1 MRQAIGSFL
10 FNTGMYLSTTV
21 LAIVGLPV
29 LVLPRRTVTWYSR
42 VWCRSLLGWLA
53 ITCGLRHRVVGREH
67 LPAGPCI
74 LAIKHHSTWET
85 LAANVEFPDCAFVL
99 KRELTWI
106 PVVGWMMWRAGNV
119 GIDRAAGAKALR
131 AILRDTR
138 RALDDGRKVVIFPE
152 GTRTPPGSSR
162 PYQPG
167 VAALYSQLKVP
178 VVPVALNSGVF
189 WGRRTFLKK
198 PGTITLEIG
207 QPIEPGLARGA
218 FMDLLRERI
227 ETATTRLVTDARL
240 SFPQPVENIG
250 DRSNGG

>member
-1 MRQAIGSFL
+1 MWLGSLL
-10 FNTGMYLSTTV
+10 FNAGFYAISAA
-21 LAIVGLPV
+21 LAVIGLPV
-29 LVLPRRTVTWYSR
+29 LLLPRGAVIVWSR
-42 VWCRSLLGWLA
+42 IWCRAVLGWLVL
-53 ITCGLRHRVVGREH
+53 TTGLRHRVVGREH
-67 LPAGPCI
+67 LPAGPYI
-74 LAIKHHSTWET
+74 LAIKHQSTWET
-85 LAANVEFPDCAFVL
+85 LAANLEFPNCAFVL
-99 KRELTWI
+99 KRELMWI

-138 RALDDGRKVVIFPE
+138 RALDDGRPVVIFPE
-152 GTRTPPGSSR
+152 GTRTPPGSTR

-198 PGTITLEIG
+198 PGTITLRILP
-207 QPIEPGLARGA
+207 PIQPGLSRGA

-227 ETATTRLVTDARL
+227 EGATADPSVAVKN
-240 SFPQPVENIG
+240 PG
-250 DRSNGG
+250 DKVNTP

>member
-1 MRQAIGSFL
+1 MWLGSLL
-10 FNTGMYLSTTV
+10 FNVGMYVTSTV

-29 LVLPRRTVTWYSR
+29 LALPRVAVIVWSR
-42 VWCRSLLGWLA
+42 LWCRSVLGWLA

-67 LPAGPCI
+67 LPSGPYI
-74 LAIKHHSTWET
+74 LAIKHQSTWET
-85 LAANVEFPDCAFVL
+85 LAANLEFPNCAFVL
-99 KRELTWI
+99 KRDLMWI

-138 RALDDGRKVVIFPE
+138 RALDDGRPVVIFPE

-167 VAALYSQLKVP
+167 VAALYSQLKVQ

-198 PGTITLEIG
+198 PGTITVRILP
-207 QPIEPGLARGA
+207 PIQPGLSRAA

-227 ETATTRLVTDARL
+227 EGATTQLILDARL
-240 SFPQPVENIG
+240 SLGQAVENIG
-250 DRSNGG
+250 DSTNTP

>member
-1 MRQAIGSFL
+1 MRLAIGSFL
-10 FNTGMYLSTTV
+10 FNTGMYLATTV

-29 LVLPRRTVTWYSR
+29 LLLPRRAVTWWSR
-42 VWCRSLLGWLA
+42 IWCGSLLGWLA
-53 ITCGLRHRVVGREH
+53 ITCGLRHRVIGRER

-74 LAIKHHSTWET
+74 LAIKHQSTWET
-85 LAANVEFPDCAFVL
+85 LATNIEFKDCAFVL
-99 KRELTWI
+99 KRELMWI

-131 AILRDTR
+131 TILRDTR
-138 RALDDGRKVVIFPE
+138 RALDDGRPVIIFPE
-152 GTRTPPGSSR
+152 GTRTPPGSTR

-189 WGRRTFLKK
+189 WGRRTFLKH
-198 PGTITLEIG
+198 PGTITLEILE
-207 QPIEPGLARGA
+207 PIQPGLTRGA

-227 ETATTRLVTDARL
+227 EVATSQL
-240 SFPQPVENIG
+240 VENAG
-250 DRSNGG
+250 DRSKDPN

>member
-1 MRQAIGSFL
+1 MWLGSLL
-10 FNTGMYLSTTV
+10 FNAGFYAISTV

-29 LVLPRRTVTWYSR
+29 LVLPQGAVIVWSR
-42 VWCRSLLGWLA
+42 LWCGSVLGWLA
-53 ITCGLRHRVVGREH
+53 LTCGLRHRVVGREH
-67 LPAGPCI
+67 LPAGPYI
-74 LAIKHHSTWET
+74 LAIKHQSTWET
-85 LAANVEFPDCAFVL
+85 LAANLEFPNCAFVL
-99 KRELTWI
+99 KRDLMWI

-138 RALDDGRKVVIFPE
+138 RALDDGRPVVIFPE
-152 GTRTPPGSSR
+152 GTRTPPGSTR

-167 VAALYSQLKVP
+167 VAALYSQLKVQ

-198 PGTITLEIG
+198 PGLITMRILPAI
-207 QPIEPGLARGA
+207 QPGLSRAA

-227 ETATTRLVTDARL
+227 EGATAALGASAGL
-240 SFPQPVENIG
+240 STSVPAENSG
-250 DRSNGG
+250 DSSNSS

>member
-1 MRQAIGSFL
+1 MWLGSLL
-10 FNTGMYLSTTV
+10 FNVGMYAISTV

-29 LVLPRRTVTWYSR
+29 LVLPRGAVIAWSR
-42 VWCRSLLGWLA
+42 LWCRSVLGWLA
-53 ITCGLRHRVVGREH
+53 LTCGLRHRVIGREH
-67 LPAGPCI
+67 LPAGPYI
-74 LAIKHHSTWET
+74 LAVKHQSTWET
-85 LAANVEFPDCAFVL
+85 LATNLAFPDCAFVL
-99 KRELTWI
+99 KRELMWI

-138 RALDDGRKVVIFPE
+138 RALDGGRPVIIFPE
-152 GTRTPPGSSR
+152 GTRTPPGSTR

-178 VVPVALNSGVF
+178 VVPVALNSGLF

-198 PGTITLEIG
+198 PGTITMRILP
-207 QPIEPGLARGA
+207 PIEPGLPRAA

-227 ETATTRLVTDARL
+227 EAATMDLIAEARL
-240 SFPQPVENIG
+240 SLPQAVENAG
-250 DRSNGG
+250 DSANPS